1 MSGKQPSKFNPLTST
16 IGLKVAMAVSGVLL
30 ALFVLQHMAGN
41 LQVFL
46 GREEYNEYAHFMQS
60 LGELKWAARLGL
72 LGLLALHVGSAVMLI
87 QRNRDARPNAYQAD
101 RKNKASSAAGR
112 SMALSGFVI
121 LFFVIY
127 HLLHFTVGVVHA
139 DCFGMV
145 DPHGHHDVYNNFV
158 HSLSNPLIGGAYIV
172 ANVFVALHL
181 SHSLTSIFQTLG
193 LMEGR
198 FREQMRLVGPV
209 FGAIILIGNVTMPL
223 ACMTGV
229 LQADPQGQDC
239 RISTPAAPAAE
250 AEAGH

>member
-1 MSGKQPSKFNPLTST
+1 MSGKQPSNFNPLTST
-16 IGLKVAMAVSGVLL
+16 IGLKVAMAVSGVAL

-72 LGLLALHVGSAVMLI
+72 LGLLALHVGSAVMLV
-87 QRNRDARPNAYQAD
+87 QRNREARPTDYQAD
-101 RKNKASSAAGR
+101 RKNKASSVASR
-112 SMALSGFVI
+112 SMALSGLVI

-127 HLLHFTVGVVHA
+127 HLLHFTVGVVHPE
-139 DCFGMV
+139 CFELF
-145 DPHGHHDVYNNFV
+145 DQNGHRDVYNNFV
-158 HSLSNPLIGGAYIV
+158 HSLGNPLIGGAYIV

-198 FREQMRLVGPV
+198 FREQMRIVGPV
-209 FGAIILIGNVTMPL
+209 FGIIILLGNLSMPL
-223 ACMTGV
+223 ACMFGA
-229 LQADPQGQDC
+229 LQPEPAGEC
-239 RISTPAAPAAE
+239 RVSTPAAPDAPAE
-250 AEAGH
+250 GGH